1 MSRTLTLSAPLAALA
16 LLAGCTWVTQSPEAL
31 KADIAVVDAAGAAQ
45 CQRIAAN
52 QLSVADHL
60 GTMQRLPEDV
70 EHDLRTMAINQA
82 ATVGADAVAPVG
94 DLKGGTQTWALLRCE
109 GKVPAAA
116 AATSVAPE
124 QSTGLK
130 TVPYSPPR

>member
-1 MSRTLTLSAPLAALA
+1 MSRALTLTSVAALV
-16 LLAGCTWVTQSPEAL
+16 LVAGCTWVTQSPEAL
-31 KADIAVVDAAGAAQ
+31 KADIVVVDAAGAAH

-60 GTMQRLPEDV
+60 GTIQRMPEDV

-94 DLKGGTQTWALLRCE
+94 ELKGGVQTWALLRCE
-109 GKVPAAA
+109 GKVPAATA
-116 AATSVAPE
+116 TTSVAPE

-130 TVPYSPPR
+130 TVPYTPPK